1 MIGGSVDSV
10 RSVLEEEYR
19 EQMPAGDAVRL
30 GLKAL
35 ERGTEG
41 GSSLDAKKLEVCL
54 LERGRAGRKFRR
66 LSADEVQGMLDA

>member
-10 RSVLEEEYR
+10 QSVLEEEYR
-19 EQMPAGDAVRL
+19 EDMPAGGAVQL

-41 GSSLDAKKLEVCL
+41 AASLDSKNLEVCM
-54 LERGRAGRKFRR
+54 LERSRGGRKFRR